1 MPPQPPVAR
10 PPPPRPTGKKPPPV
24 APRSKPASLSGSPR
38 SPAPPMP
45 SSRAPPPPRSR
56 PPAPPAAPTRAAPP
70 RPTPP
75 APPTAPPAPPT
86 APPAPPAAP
95 PAPPTAPPAPPAAPL
110 STVPPVPQSATPFA
124 HSTPQLSVPPAIS
137 GAGLNLPRSSAT
149 FQTEAPAPAM
159 SQTMGSANN
168 VTAAL
173 PIRTEHISQRAVSAT
188 ADYHKEN
195 MSRGK
200 LNVTYADQSTISTAT
215 DWIMDVSYVG
225 SISATAFIPTNSAP
239 IPQWRLIRHVI

>member
-1 MPPQPPVAR
+1 
-10 PPPPRPTGKKPPPV
+10 
-24 APRSKPASLSGSPR
+24 
-38 SPAPPMP
+38 MP

-86 APPAPPAAP
+86 APPAPPAAPPAPPAAP